1 MLKRAFTED
10 VPRRWVTGDSVY
22 GSSRTLRQ
30 WLEGQ
35 KQPFVL
41 AVPSNESLWAGPI
54 WEEGQVQTAAE
65 IAGGLPQKAF
75 HRLSAGRG
83 SKGERLYEWALTPL
97 WRLQLTAEEQAW
109 SHALL
114 VRRST
119 EDPEEVAYY
128 VVFASRE
135 EVFASREEA
144 SLETVVPVAG
154 MRWRIEEGFEQ
165 AKDVC
170 GLDEY
175 EVRKYEAWHRHITL
189 SLLAHAFLAV
199 VAAQEQKKG
208 IEQAPCPPKSW
219 RSSFR

>member
-1 MLKRAFTED
+1 MLERAFDEG

-65 IAGGLPQKAF
+65 IADRLPQEAF
-75 HRLSAGRG
+75 HRLSAGKG
-83 SKGERLYEWALTPL
+83 AKGERLYDWALTPL

-119 EDPEEVAYY
+119 SGPGEMAYY
-128 VVFASRE
+128 VVFAPRE
-135 EVFASREEA
+135 EV
-144 SLETVVPVAG
+144 SLESVVPVAG
-154 MRWRIEEGFEQ
+154 TRWRIEEGFEQ

-189 SLLAHAFLAV
+189 SLLAHAFLAA
-199 VAAQEQKKG
+199 VAARKQKKG
-208 IEQAPCPPKSW
+208 TQQAPRIPKT
-219 RSSFR
+219 R